1 MRSRPAKASRTPSAS
16 SANSATGGRRHV
28 ARRSR
33 LARRASRRARRRAR
47 AVSASADGSRD
58 LRRSRRGGPNPLRDG
73 LDTPGSRRHRAR
85 PPFLPRVGAGAHRHR
100 ELARRRPLTHRIA
113 AAETVDGNPERAAQI
128 ASAAERLARE
138 DGIVVVYSDETPG
151 RELVEQGRAA
161 LSAAELARATEIGQ
175 QLTMPE
181 ILELARNEARTP
193 A

>member
-1 MRSRPAKASRTPSAS
+1 MAWT
-16 SANSATGGRRHV
+16 H
-28 ARRSR
+28 
-33 LARRASRRARRRAR
+33 LAA
-47 AVSASADGSRD
+47 G
-58 LRRSRRGGPNPLRDG
+58 
-73 LDTPGSRRHRAR
+73 DT
-85 PPFLPRVGAGAHRHR
+85 
-100 ELARRRPLTHRIA
+100 ELARQSFLASVQAHIDIASSRGVGLSLIGLA